1 MSEEVST
8 SNIDLQSIII
18 RPVASEKALL
28 LIERMNTL
36 TFIVARNA
44 NKKLIKQA
52 VEKLYNVKVV
62 SVRTLITRSGE
73 KKAYVRLSD
82 EYKASDIATKLGL
95 LYRWCRWARDSC
107 SRELAGDRRHL
118 DLHPTL
124 E

>member
-82 EYKASDIATKLGL
+82 EYKASDIASKLGL
-95 LYRWCRWARDSC
+95 L
-107 SRELAGDRRHL
+107 
-118 DLHPTL
+118 
-124 E
+124 

>member
-52 VEKLYNVKVV
+52 VEELYNVKVV

-82 EYKASDIATKLGL
+82 EYKASDIASKLGL
-95 LYRWCRWARDSC
+95 L
-107 SRELAGDRRHL
+107 
-118 DLHPTL
+118 
-124 E
+124 

>member
-1 MSEEVST
+1 MSEET
-8 SNIDLQSIII
+8 PISNIDLQKIII

-95 LYRWCRWARDSC
+95 L
-107 SRELAGDRRHL
+107 
-118 DLHPTL
+118 
-124 E
+124 

>member
-1 MSEEVST
+1 MSEET
-8 SNIDLQSIII
+8 PISNIDLQGIII

-73 KKAYVRLSD
+73 KKAYVKLSD

-95 LYRWCRWARDSC
+95 L
-107 SRELAGDRRHL
+107 
-118 DLHPTL
+118 
-124 E
+124 

>member
-1 MSEEVST
+1 MSEET
-8 SNIDLQSIII
+8 PISNIDLQRIII

-95 LYRWCRWARDSC
+95 L
-107 SRELAGDRRHL
+107 
-118 DLHPTL
+118 
-124 E
+124 

>member
-52 VEKLYNVKVV
+52 VEKLYDVKVV

-95 LYRWCRWARDSC
+95 L
-107 SRELAGDRRHL
+107 
-118 DLHPTL
+118 
-124 E
+124 

>member
-95 LYRWCRWARDSC
+95 L
-107 SRELAGDRRHL
+107 
-118 DLHPTL
+118 
-124 E
+124 

>member
-1 MSEEVST
+1 MSEEAPA
-8 SNIDLQSIII
+8 SNIDLQRIII

-36 TFIVARNA
+36 TFIVARDA

-95 LYRWCRWARDSC
+95 L
-107 SRELAGDRRHL
+107 
-118 DLHPTL
+118 
-124 E
+124 

>member
-44 NKKLIKQA
+44 NKKLIKQV

-95 LYRWCRWARDSC
+95 L
-107 SRELAGDRRHL
+107 
-118 DLHPTL
+118 
-124 E
+124 